1 MLGLVV
7 FVLIF
12 VIIVPSVLYK
22 LKLLKVLAVYFPN
35 LDIIATILSY
45 NAGFKNT
52 IFSNLYNTQCK
63 FDTDEHKVYSVS
75 EIIINYLSLLG
86 LIFVIFILSKNDVY
100 NGLSRASIMLL
111 MTYMLPNQII
121 EIVLNRVHNAYKLNV
136 VTVVLFGIVMMG
148 LIIGAEHLILENLSG
163 ILKRF
168 FKMIIEDVP
177 RKINKM

>member
-22 LKLLKVLAVYFPN
+22 LKLLKILAVYFPN

-63 FDTDEHKVYSVS
+63 FNTDEHKVYSVS
-75 EIIINYLSLLG
+75 EIIINYL
-86 LIFVIFILSKNDVY
+86 
-100 NGLSRASIMLL
+100 
-111 MTYMLPNQII
+111 
-121 EIVLNRVHNAYKLNV
+121 
-136 VTVVLFGIVMMG
+136 
-148 LIIGAEHLILENLSG
+148 
-163 ILKRF
+163 
-168 FKMIIEDVP
+168 
-177 RKINKM
+177 